1 MKDLR
6 LRDEPS
12 RDGKE
17 MVSGRDIFGVEFAKK
32 KTGRVFDSLGA
43 LYAREPGLAGPA
55 DDAKVSRHV
64 LGRRAGG

>member
-1 MKDLR
+1 M
-6 LRDEPS
+6 
-12 RDGKE
+12 DGIFWGA
-17 MVSGRDIFGVEFAKK
+17 SFWGRGAKK